1 MAARRRAVLCYGDS
15 LTAGFRCGGDDDKFH
30 PYSVELKRRLASLKG
45 RLRGATVQT
54 VGLCGCCAAE
64 QARSGGLR
72 ALLQAAK
79 DKAAAGRGALPA
91 VVVLLMGTNDLRGY
105 PPADPQDVAA
115 ALNELVGA
123 AAAFGARPVLLTVP
137 AMPKPEGGDGAAAA
151 ALRARREALN
161 ALLLQLRR
169 GAAAGDGAA
178 GGGGDGCCCV
188 VDAAAAL
195 PPSEAALWDA
205 DGLHLSKK
213 GYNVLGRVAFEGVKA
228 AMAGGDGSGGTAGA
242 AASAAAAAATTGGAQ
257 EALPV
262 PADSAAGTGAAETP
276 TSPPPLPTVPV
287 GDAPVA
293 AAAAAAAAA
302 TTTAVA
308 AALETEAH
316 SAVDCTRAACVAA
329 GSGAAAVKAAK
340 VQQPAARLCA
350 AGVAVAVAA
359 AE

>member
-30 PYSVELKRRLASLKG
+30 PYSIELKRRLASLKG
-45 RLRGATVQT
+45 RLRGAAVQT
-54 VGLCGCCAAE
+54 VGLCGSSAAE
-64 QARSGGLR
+64 QARSGGLH

-79 DKAAAGRGALPA
+79 DKAAVGRGALPA
-91 VVVLLMGTNDLRGY
+91 VVVLLMGTNDLRGF

-115 ALNELVGA
+115 ALAELVGA
-123 AAAFGARPVLLTVP
+123 AAAFGARAVLLTVP
-137 AMPKPEGGDGAAAA
+137 AMPKPEGGDGAAAV

-169 GAAAGDGAA
+169 GAAG
-178 GGGGDGCCCV
+178 GGGGDGCCCCV

-242 AASAAAAAATTGGAQ
+242 AAGTGVAQ

-262 PADSAAGTGAAETP
+262 PADFATGIEAAETP
-276 TSPPPLPTVPV
+276 TSPPLPTVPV

-302 TTTAVA
+302 PAPAATAVA

-316 SAVDCTRAACVAA
+316 SAEDCTRAACVAA

-350 AGVAVAVAA
+350 AGVAVAAVAA